1 MVHHYIKMQK
11 EFVKMF
17 RLNVCFLKLIE
28 ISKVIRIKSE
38 KVFVR
43 SSRGN

>member
-1 MVHHYIKMQK
+1 MVHHYTRVQK
-11 EFVKMF
+11 EFVKKF

-28 ISKVIRIKSE
+28 INNIIRIKSE

-43 SSRGN
+43 TGRGN